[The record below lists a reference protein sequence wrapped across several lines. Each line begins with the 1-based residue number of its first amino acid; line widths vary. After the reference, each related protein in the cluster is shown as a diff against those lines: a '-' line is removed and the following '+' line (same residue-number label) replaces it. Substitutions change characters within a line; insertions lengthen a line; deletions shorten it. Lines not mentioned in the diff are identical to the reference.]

1 MKKLSLSLVR
11 KIPKHFVVAYN
22 SLKSL
27 LEQPGTIRTNAHSFN
42 SLDQANVKSGGS
54 S

>member
-1 MKKLSLSLVR
+1 MKKLSLSLAR
-11 KIPKHFVVAYN
+11 KIPKHFVAAYN

-27 LEQPGTIRTNAHSFN
+27 LEQPGTIRSNAHSFN
-42 SLDQANVKSGGS
+42 SLDQAAVKSGGS